1 MYPQITSGMRR
12 IMVEMWQPDPN
23 ARLSTLNV
31 LKSLDGL
38 VSHLPKPE
46 AEFSFGGGSSRT
58 GFGST
63 YTPSQS
69 FT

>member
-1 MYPQITSGMRR
+1 MCET
-12 IMVEMWQPDPN
+12 PN
-23 ARLSTLNV
+23 GGDNVKSDQYTLNV

-46 AEFSFGGGSSRT
+46 AEFSFGGGSSRM

>member
-1 MYPQITSGMRR
+1 MEVTFKSDQC
-12 IMVEMWQPDPN
+12 
-23 ARLSTLNV
+23 TLNV

-46 AEFSFGGGSSRT
+46 AKFSFGGGSTRT

-63 YTPSQS
+63 CTPSQS
-69 FT
+69 FI